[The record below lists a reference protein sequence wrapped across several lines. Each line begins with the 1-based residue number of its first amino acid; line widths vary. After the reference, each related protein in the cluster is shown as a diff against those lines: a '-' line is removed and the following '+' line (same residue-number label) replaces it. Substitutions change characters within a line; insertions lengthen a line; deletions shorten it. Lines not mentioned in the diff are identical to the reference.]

1 MSHIRHKNVNYAKFS
16 NSNLQLPV
24 YAAYKSL
31 QKITNLMIR
40 HITWHYFLESCGS
53 AILLWCCYTTKEA
66 SQFRTKV
73 AKIILAETNVETFN
87 TFIGYVI
94 LFKYILWTCFKVISQ
109 NCEEGF
115 TICLYDSWSLLDFCY
130 FFLILL
136 SWLWNHEQSQ
146 QQKNKVR
153 SGGSLRGGVARGFCS
168 YK

>member
-1 MSHIRHKNVNYAKFS
+1 MSYIRHKNVNYAKFS

-40 HITWHYFLESCGS
+40 HITWHYFLEPCGS
-53 AILLWCCYTTKEA
+53 AILLWCCYTTKEV

-153 SGGSLRGGVARGFCS
+153 SGGSLRGGVARGFRS